1 MLCYAGGLPAGAV
14 FFGAKDFIKE
24 SLLQLQPLTDTSPT
38 SQLTLSREMRTIIAV
53 AAANV
58 PYWIV
63 RTPSEV
69 LKTRDQVR
77 RTTIDP
83 DASADSTRRTA
94 LEELGDQWRLR
105 GLQGVWGALYGSY
118 FSNLAYALPADI
130 IKFVACKNTIEYN
143 TLCLLMYGAVR
154 CGNGGR

>member
-1 MLCYAGGLPAGAV
+1 MHAGGLPAGAV
-14 FFGAKDFIKE
+14 FFGAKDFIE
-24 SLLQLQPLTDTSPT
+24 EASQQLTPNS
-38 SQLTLSREMRTIIAV
+38 LTLSRELRTIVAV
-53 AAANV
+53 AVANM

-77 RTTIDP
+77 RTTLDP
-83 DASADSTRRTA
+83 AADSTRRTA
-94 LEELGDQWRLR
+94 LEELRDQWRLR

-130 IKFVACKNTIEYN
+130 IKFVACKYKLYYLT
-143 TLCLLMYGAVR
+143 YGMDAVDE
-154 CGNGGR
+154 

>member
-1 MLCYAGGLPAGAV
+1 MYASTLVAGVYTGGLPAGAV

-24 SLLQLQPLTDTSPT
+24 ALQLNPS
-38 SQLTLSREMRTIIAV
+38 SLTLSREMRTIVAV

-77 RTTIDP
+77 RTTLDLGT
-83 DASADSTRRTA
+83 AADSTRRTA
-94 LEELGDQWRLR
+94 LEELRDQWRQR
-105 GLQGVWGALYGSY
+105 GLQGVWAALYGSY

-130 IKFVACKNTIEYN
+130 IKFVACKNYTCCRRV
-143 TLCLLMYGAVR
+143 T
-154 CGNGGR
+154 